1 MTRNTH
7 GTRQIPIRAATVFE
21 PGEPI
26 IGINLGTTY
35 LCVGAMKVDK
45 AEILVNDQGN
55 RITPSY
61 VAFAKNGEH
70 LIDAAKNQ
78 YTSNPRT
85 TFCYVK
91 RLIGRSFS
99 DEGVQADLKHTPF
112 KVAAGQG
119 GKPVDK
125 LDVGGDTRQ
134 KEASGGLNPDEAVFV
149 GAAIQAGIIGG
160 VKATERVLLMDVN
173 PLTLGIETA
182 GGVMIPT
189 VVSVTGVLYFG
200 LMSDLAVLIKV
211 YEGERTLIKDNNLLG
226 KFELTGIPPAPR
238 GTPQIGALFSLDV
251 NRILQVSAQDKGT
264 GRRDSISTDND
275 GGLLAEDEIA
285 RMIAEVEKFADED
298 KGARERVEARNAFEY
313 CVSSLKNELEDEKGL
328 GRKIEGDEKE
338 TPREAVKEAT
348 A

>member
-45 AEILVNDQGN
+45 AEILVNDQG
-55 RITPSY
+55 
-61 VAFAKNGEH
+61 
-70 LIDAAKNQ
+70 
-78 YTSNPRT
+78 
-85 TFCYVK
+85 
-91 RLIGRSFS
+91 RSFS

-134 KEASGGLNPDEAVFV
+134 VTPEEISANCSLVEEFLKEGGQRRTQP
-149 GAAIQAGIIGG
+149 GRSRIIGG

-338 TPREAVKEAT
+338 TP
-348 A
+348 